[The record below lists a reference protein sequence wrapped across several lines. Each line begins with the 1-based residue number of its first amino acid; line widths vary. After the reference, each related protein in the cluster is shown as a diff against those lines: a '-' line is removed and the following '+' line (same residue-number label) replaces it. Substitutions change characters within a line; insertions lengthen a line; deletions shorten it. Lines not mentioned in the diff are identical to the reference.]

1 MLHLAYV
8 LQLSCPYG
16 IAENENADCNGDC
29 DHRVWS
35 LLEFAL
41 DGEAGPALAVALL
54 ADLF

>member
-41 DGEAGPALAVALL
+41 YGEAGPTLAVALF

>member
-16 IAENENADCNGDC
+16 IAENENADCNGDR
-29 DHRVWS
+29 DHRVGS

-41 DGEAGPALAVALL
+41 DGEAGPALAVAFL

>member
-1 MLHLAYV
+1 MLYLVHV

-16 IAENENADCNGDC
+16 IAENENADCNGDR
-29 DHRVWS
+29 DHSVGS
-35 LLEFAL
+35 LLEFTL

>member
-1 MLHLAYV
+1 MLHLESL
-8 LQLSCPYG
+8 LQLSSPYG
-16 IAENENADCNGDC
+16 IAENQNADCDGNR

-41 DGEAGPALAVALL
+41 YGEAGASLAVALL